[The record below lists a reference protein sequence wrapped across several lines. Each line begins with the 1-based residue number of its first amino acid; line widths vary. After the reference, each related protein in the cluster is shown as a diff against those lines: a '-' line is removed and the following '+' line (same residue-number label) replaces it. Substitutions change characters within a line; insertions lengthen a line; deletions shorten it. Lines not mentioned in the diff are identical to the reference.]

1 MERDQLTLFEDNAE
15 YDAFVDKFKPKKTTD
30 DCYTPEPVYQAAA
43 MWVANEYGV
52 DPTKFVRPF
61 YPELDFMTYKYPEG
75 CIVVDNPP
83 FSLLSGI
90 VRFYTARGI
99 RFFLFAPALTLFTA
113 PECPV
118 CYLGVG
124 ADIVY
129 ENGAVVATSFVT
141 NMDKYRL
148 RTAPELRRAVQEA
161 SNEALRMRRGGA
173 NAVPPKYTYPDEV
186 LTAAAMQRLSRY
198 GAELNILPEQAA
210 HVRVLDA
217 QRERGK
223 AIFGG
228 GFLLTHTATE
238 KRVAAGM
245 VADKTAEIEKNT
257 IDRDTD
263 AVWELSER
271 ERALLAG
278 MEGQANGASLF

>member
-15 YDAFVDKFKPKKTTD
+15 YNDFVEKFKPKRTTD
-30 DCYTPEPVYQAAA
+30 DCYTPPEVYDAAA
-43 MWVANEYGV
+43 EWCAAEYGV
-52 DPTKFVRPF
+52 DRASFVRPF
-61 YPELDFMTYKYPEG
+61 YPELDYVTFSYPEG
-75 CIVVDNPP
+75 CVVVDNPP

-124 ADIVY
+124 VDVTY
-129 ENGAVVATSFVT
+129 ENGAVIATSFIT
-141 NMDKYRL
+141 NMDKCRL
-148 RTAPELRRAVQEA
+148 RTAPALRRAVQEA
-161 SNEALRMRRGGA
+161 SDLSLRIRGGA
-173 NAVPPKYTYPDEV
+173 QAKPPRYTYPDEV

-217 QRERGK
+217 QRAQGK

-228 GFLLTHTATE
+228 GFLLTAP
-238 KRVAAGM
+238 AAEQRAAAELE
-245 VADKTAEIEKNT
+245 ADKTAEAEKDGGT
-257 IDRDTD
+257 
-263 AVWELSER
+263 AWELSER

-278 MEGQANGASLF
+278 MEGRADGASLF

>member
-1 MERDQLTLFEDNAE
+1 MDRDQLTLFEDNAE

-30 DCYTPEPVYQAAA
+30 DCYTPELVYQAAA
-43 MWVANEYGV
+43 MWVADEYGV

-75 CIVVDNPP
+75 CVVVDNPP

-161 SNEALRMRRGGA
+161 SNEALRARRGGCQCGA
-173 NAVPPKYTYPDEV
+173 TEVHLPGRGADRCGHAAAVPI
-186 LTAAAMQRLSRY
+186 RG
-198 GAELNILPEQAA
+198 GAEHPAGAGRPRPCPGCPTRTRKGDFRRRILADTYSN
-210 HVRVLDA
+210 R
-217 QRERGK
+217 K
-223 AIFGG
+223 TSGG
-228 GFLLTHTATE
+228 GD
-238 KRVAAGM
+238 G
-245 VADKTAEIEKNT
+245 
-257 IDRDTD
+257 
-263 AVWELSER
+263 S
-271 ERALLAG
+271 
-278 MEGQANGASLF
+278 